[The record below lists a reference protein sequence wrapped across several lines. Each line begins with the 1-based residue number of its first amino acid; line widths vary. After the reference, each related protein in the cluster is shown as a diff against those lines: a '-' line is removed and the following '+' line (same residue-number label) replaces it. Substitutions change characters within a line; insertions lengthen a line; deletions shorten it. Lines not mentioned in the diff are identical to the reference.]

1 MEKHLLKKISLYKS
15 RAWLTPEIF
24 KIHIRQTSKNKYQ
37 KRNAFEV
44 ENNKLINMHLNG
56 ICKLEND
63 GSLKTIKEKPEY
75 DFLVNTGMNI
85 LSPDILRFISK
96 NKSFDMTDLI
106 KCLKEKKEIGVF
118 LFLRNRG

>member
-1 MEKHLLKKISLYKS
+1 M
-15 RAWLTPEIF
+15 ACPEIF